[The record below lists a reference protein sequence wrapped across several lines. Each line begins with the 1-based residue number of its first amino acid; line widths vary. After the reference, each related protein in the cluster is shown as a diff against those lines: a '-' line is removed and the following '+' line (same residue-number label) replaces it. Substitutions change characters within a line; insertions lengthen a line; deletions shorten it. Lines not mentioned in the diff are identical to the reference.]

1 MKIDVRLHAVLRDLL
16 PGGRGEVELA
26 GQTVKDLLD
35 TLGID
40 EELRELITVN
50 GEQIADQLQELH
62 DGDKVEVFP
71 AVAGGERRSPYLEE
85 GIRLFQRGEYFMA
98 HETLEEHWIEA
109 PEQDRD
115 FYQGL
120 IHLAV
125 AFHHDQR
132 GNPRGARSQFRKA
145 AARLSSYPDVH
156 EGVDLAGIRRFLA
169 EADERLEAGDP
180 LDPPAIELW
189 GGRI

>member
-1 MKIDVRLHAVLRDLL
+1 MKVNVRLHAVLRELL
-16 PGGRGEVELA
+16 PGGRAEVEL
-26 GQTVKDLLD
+26 GGETVKDLLD
-35 TLGID
+35 TLGIE

-50 GEQIADQLQELH
+50 GEQIADLSRELQ
-62 DGDKVEVFP
+62 DGDSVEVFP
-71 AVAGGERRSPYLEE
+71 AVAGGENRSPYLEE

-125 AFHHDQR
+125 AFHHHQR
-132 GNPRGARSQFRKA
+132 DNPRGARSQFRKA

-180 LDPPAIELW
+180 LDPPAIGL
-189 GGRI
+189 